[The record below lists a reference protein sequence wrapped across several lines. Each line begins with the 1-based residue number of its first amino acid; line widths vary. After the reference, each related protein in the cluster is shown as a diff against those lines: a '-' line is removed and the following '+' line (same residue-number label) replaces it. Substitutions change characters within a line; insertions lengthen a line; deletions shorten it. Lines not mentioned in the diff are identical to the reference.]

1 MDELATHDASFR
13 QLVARFL
20 VVVLCGAG
28 VFFGLTNLSF
38 AGAASNWLTSL
49 AAGSKGE
56 AQARPAIT
64 TATGNPSTFT
74 AACQSS
80 SSEVAVLTWTSA
92 GSGVTGYEVWVS
104 STANGTYALDATQ
117 PSGVV
122 LTVNETYTSGTGNKY
137 YRLEAES
144 SHWTYPGSTI
154 TNAREASVSGTNG
167 GHLTIASSGTECT
180 AVA

>member
-1 MDELATHDASFR
+1 MDELASRDERRRRPLT
-13 QLVARFL
+13 RFL
-20 VVVLCGAG
+20 LVLLCGAG
-28 VFFGLTNLSF
+28 VVFGFNNLSF
-38 AGAASNWLTSL
+38 AGAATNWLASL
-49 AAGSKGE
+49 AAGSNAE
-56 AQARPAIT
+56 AQARSVIT

-74 AACQSS
+74 AACKSS

-104 STANGTYALDATQ
+104 SSSGGTYALDTTQ
-117 PSGVV
+117 PSGTAT
-122 LTVNETYTSGTGNKY
+122 TVNETYTSSTGSKY

-154 TNAREASVSGTNG
+154 TNAREAAVSGTNG
-167 GHLTIASSGTECT
+167 GYLVIANSGTKCT

>member
-1 MDELATHDASFR
+1 MDQLAPDAPR
-13 QLVARFL
+13 LGRLWARLL

-38 AGAASNWLTSL
+38 ASAATNWLTSL

-64 TATGNPSTFT
+64 TATGNPVTFT

-80 SSEVAVLTWTSA
+80 SSEVAVLTWTTA

-104 STANGTYALDATQ
+104 STVNGTFALDATQ
-117 PSGVV
+117 PVGTA
-122 LTVNETYTSGTGNKY
+122 LTVNETYTSGTGNKF

-144 SHWTYPGSTI
+144 AHWAFPGPTI
-154 TNAREASVSGTNG
+154 TNARQAAVSGTNG
-167 GHLTIASSGTECT
+167 GHLTISSSGTECT